1 MVSVYFGIA
10 MVLMLMILPSQD
22 SPEVPIVVD
31 QHSQV
36 NPALYGTVV
45 VWEDNR
51 NGNPDIYGY
60 DLSTG
65 EEFQVT
71 ADESRQEN
79 PAIYDRIIVW
89 EDNRNGNSDIY
100 GYDLSTGEEFQ
111 VTTND
116 KHQTAPEIHE
126 NIVVWQDNRNGNSDI
141 YGCNLLTGE
150 EFQITSNESSQHF
163 PAVYGEIVVWEDCRN
178 GNKDIY
184 GYNMITHEEF
194 QMTDEYRDERL
205 PVICQDVVI
214 WNSYPEVHPG
224 GECMRPDFVMG
235 KDLLVFSTDPSDHG
249 IYGYNL
255 STGNTF
261 RVIKNGVSS
270 APALS
275 VRLVVWTDMR
285 DIDDL
290 YSPTVD
296 SDVYGYDLFS
306 RREIQITTD
315 SDRQAYPAVCDTTV
329 VWVDYQNG
337 NPDIY
342 GRILTDLPESY
353 AFSLLGVLAVVLVV
367 MGILVIIFGLRK
379 ATEYQSLQ
387 ERRN

>member
-1 MVSVYFGIA
+1 MVSVYFGIV
-10 MVLMLMILPSQD
+10 MVLMLVILPSQD
-22 SPEVPIVVD
+22 SPEVPIVVE
-31 QHSQV
+31 QHNQV
-36 NPALYGTVV
+36 APALYGTVV

-51 NGNPDIYGY
+51 NGNSDIYGY

-71 ADESRQEN
+71 IDESHQEN

-100 GYDLSTGEEFQ
+100 GYDLTTGEKFQ

-116 KHQTAPEIHE
+116 RDQTAPEIYE
-126 NIVVWQDNRNGNSDI
+126 NIIVWQDDRNGNSDI
-141 YGCNLLTGE
+141 YGYDLSTGE
-150 EFQITSNESSQHF
+150 EFQITSDDGNQHF
-163 PAVYGEIVVWEDCRN
+163 PAIYGEIVVWEDCRN

-184 GYNMITHEEF
+184 GYNMTTHEEF
-194 QMTDEYRDERL
+194 QMTDEFRDERF
-205 PVICQDVVI
+205 PVIYQDVVI

-224 GECMRPDFVMG
+224 GECMKPDIVFG
-235 KDLLVFSTDPSDHG
+235 KDILVFSTDPSNHG
-249 IYGYNL
+249 INGYNL
-255 STGNTF
+255 STGSTF

-275 VRLVVWTDMR
+275 VRLVVWTDTR
-285 DIDDL
+285 DIDDV

-296 SDVYGYDLFS
+296 SDIYGYDLSS
-306 RREIQITTD
+306 RREIQVTTD
-315 SDRQAYPAVCDTTV
+315 PDRQAYPAVYDTTV
-329 VWVDYQNG
+329 VWVDYRNG

-353 AFSLLGVLAVVLVV
+353 AFSFLGVLAVILVV

-379 ATEYQSLQ
+379 APEY
-387 ERRN
+387 